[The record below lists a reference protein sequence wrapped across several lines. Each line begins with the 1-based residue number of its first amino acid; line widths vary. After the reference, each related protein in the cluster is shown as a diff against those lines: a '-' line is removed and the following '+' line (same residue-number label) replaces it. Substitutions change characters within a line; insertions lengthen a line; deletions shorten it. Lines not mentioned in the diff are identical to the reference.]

1 MKYIFLAGA
10 PGSKWSSVCKNIYFS
25 NDINH
30 TDYSEART
38 YWHSAWGEKTLM
50 HIASYF
56 DPGMEFG
63 DGFEKL
69 NQHSKEECEAKFDA
83 PFSGDG
89 IKLIK
94 SHVFCHHLD
103 FIAET
108 WPDCPIILVDRPD
121 DACLGWWVRCG
132 HFNIT
137 YPNYDQYYIDLNNM
151 AKHIDNQNYD
161 MRKFYMMSDKVKNIN
176 NSIELCNEIGISV
189 PDNKPQVYA
198 ENDISVFLYNG
209 DKL

>member
-25 NDINH
+25 KDIDH
-30 TDYSEART
+30 TDYSEERT
-38 YWHSAWGEKTLM
+38 YWHDAWGEKNLM

-69 NQHSKEECEAKFDA
+69 NQYSKEECEVKFDE
-83 PFSGDG
+83 PFSGDS

-103 FIAET
+103 FISKT
-108 WPDCPIILVDRPD
+108 WTDCPIILVDRPD

-137 YPNYDQYYIDLNNM
+137 YPKYDKYYIDLNHM

-161 MRKFYMMSDKVKNIN
+161 MRKFYTTSNKVKSIN
-176 NSIELCNEIGISV
+176 DSVELCNKIGISI
-189 PDNKPQVYA
+189 PNNKPQIYA
-198 ENDISVFLYNG
+198 ENDINVFLYNG